1 MEKVKVA
8 IVKTEDPYGRIRT
21 VLDMLSPHG
30 LRFKNARIL
39 VKPNICSPF
48 PPEQVAAN
56 THPDVIGACVR
67 YLKEE
72 GAHTVWVGDE
82 PVWGLRSRLAYQ
94 KSGVKAV
101 VEKEG
106 GRLVYFD
113 EDKRVKKN
121 IPGGRI
127 YDSLSVPAI
136 LDEIDLLINL
146 PKMKINM
153 MALVSLC
160 FKNLLGLASFRDR
173 KRFHRGTDI
182 SYALVDIAKL
192 VKPSLN
198 IIDGIQAMEGMSAHS
213 GSVRSLGLLVGS
225 LDMVAADIVGSRIMG
240 FNPLEVVTTQ
250 LALKDKLGV
259 EDPKCIEIVGE
270 PIENVC
276 TQFER
281 PFPRLVHPNP
291 NVEVI
296 PGGICPGCTGRILKI
311 PPHIDPGKRYGII
324 IGKRVSYPKHQEF
337 DELWCFGDCGI
348 EEGKKLA
355 KRYPRLKEK
364 MKNVKGCPP
373 LEWWAKQTLEEELKE
388 RGWWDKDAMGR

>member
-1 MEKVKVA
+1 MEKAKVA
-8 IVKTEDPYGRIRT
+8 IVKSADPYGKIRI

-30 LRFKNARIL
+30 LHFRNARIL

-56 THPDVIGACVR
+56 THPDVIGACIR

-82 PVWGLRSRLAYQ
+82 PVWGLRSRFAYQ
-94 KSGVKAV
+94 KSGLKGI
-101 VEKEG
+101 VEREG
-106 GRLVYFD
+106 GILAYFD
-113 EDKRVKKN
+113 EDKRIKKK

-136 LDEIDLLINL
+136 LDEIDLLVNL
-146 PKMKINM
+146 PKMKNNM
-153 MALVSLC
+153 MTLLTLC
-160 FKNLLGLASFRDR
+160 IKNLLGLASFRDR
-173 KRFHRGTDI
+173 KRFHRGVDI
-182 SYALVDIAKL
+182 AYALIDIAKL

-198 IIDGIQAMEGMSAHS
+198 IIDGIQALEGMNAHS
-213 GSVRSLGLLVGS
+213 GSARPLGVLVGS
-225 LDMVAADIVGSRIMG
+225 LDMVAADIVASQIMG

-259 EDPKCIEIVGE
+259 EDPKQIEIVGE
-270 PIENVC
+270 PIENVR

-296 PGGICPGCTGRILKI
+296 PGGICPGCMGRILKI
-311 PPHIDPGKRYGII
+311 PPHIEPGKRYGII
-324 IGKRVSYPKHQEF
+324 IGKRVSCPRYQEF

-348 EEGKKLA
+348 QEGRRLA
-355 KRYPRLKEK
+355 KRHPRLKEK
-364 MKNVKGCPP
+364 MKRVKGCPP
-373 LEWWAKQTLEEELKE
+373 LEWWAKQTLEEGLKE
-388 RGWWDKDAMGR
+388 KGWWEENAMGK